1 MGRAEMLFPFF
12 VRNKPGGTLAR
23 YLRIG
28 YIVGTCPVTPGKW
41 DSCGEALT
49 MKERFQFHPYY
60 FLATVFLF
68 IIEVLIAIYVDDNFI
83 RPYGGDYLVVILL
96 FCFIKTFIKISTPLA
111 AAGVLL
117 FAYLIETLQY
127 FDLVGK
133 LGLKHSRIANIV
145 IGNSFAWLDII
156 AYTLGIITIVIVYY
170 VVKSG
175 RKIAAQ

>member
-1 MGRAEMLFPFF
+1 
-12 VRNKPGGTLAR
+12 
-23 YLRIG
+23 
-28 YIVGTCPVTPGKW
+28 VTPSKW
-41 DSCGEALT
+41 ESCGEALN

-60 FLATVFLF
+60 FLATILLFL
-68 IIEVLIAIYVDDNFI
+68 IEVLIAIYVDDNFI

-96 FCFIKTFIKISTPLA
+96 FCFLKTFIKISTPWA

-145 IGNSFAWLDII
+145 IGNSFAWMDML
-156 AYTLGIITIVIVYY
+156 AYTLGIMTVVIVYY
-170 VVKSG
+170 LVKSG
-175 RKIAAQ
+175 RKTTAPAGVR

>member
-1 MGRAEMLFPFF
+1 
-12 VRNKPGGTLAR
+12 
-23 YLRIG
+23 
-28 YIVGTCPVTPGKW
+28 
-41 DSCGEALT
+41 
-49 MKERFQFHPYY
+49 
-60 FLATVFLF
+60 
-68 IIEVLIAIYVDDNFI
+68 
-83 RPYGGDYLVVILL
+83 
-96 FCFIKTFIKISTPLA
+96 LA